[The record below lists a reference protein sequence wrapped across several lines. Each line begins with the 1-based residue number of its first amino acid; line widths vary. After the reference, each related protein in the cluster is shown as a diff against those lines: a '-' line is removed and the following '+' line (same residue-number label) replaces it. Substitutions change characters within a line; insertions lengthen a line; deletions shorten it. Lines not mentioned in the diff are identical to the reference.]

1 MSDAAPIS
9 PPAPPAPAP
18 TPAAAAP
25 VDKVPVE
32 GEEVEAEEGLTLRS
46 LVSSK
51 EAGAFP
57 QQPCALCRPLGA
69 R

>member
-51 EAGAFP
+51 EAGTSP